1 MGSLPIF
8 SCAIPGG
15 RAPSGAAI
23 SFSPNRLADGGG
35 LGPGR
40 APARAAAPLGGRT
53 ARRRIWGLRL
63 ATEPAPNR
71 TAQHGISA
79 AVNHCRHPFARARER
94 AAAGRVQL
102 GTAQRLGGGRRR
114 ARGRGHRQQPPGS
127 RDRTNL
133 SAVWARSRFS
143 VARFRVGGRRAA
155 RRFLFRQIG
164 WPTAVASAPAE
175 LPLEPPHRSAAA
187 PLGAGFGVCAS
198 PPSRRPTAL
207 LNTGFRPPLTTVV
220 THSRARESGR
230 PPAQDV
236 LERLGGGRRR
246 ARGRGHRQQP
256 PGSRDRTNLSA
267 VWARSRFSV
276 ARFRVGGRRAARRFL
291 FRQIGWPTAV
301 ASAPAEL
308 PLEPP
313 HRSAAAPLGAGFWGL
328 RLATEPA
335 PNRTAQHGISA
346 AVNHCRHPFARAQSG
361 RPLLGGGRRRARGRG
376 HRQQPPGSRD
386 RTNLSAVWAR
396 SRFSVARFRVG
407 GRRAARRFL
416 FRQIGWPTAVAS
428 APAELPLEPPHRSA
442 AAPLGAGSGV
452 CASPPSRRP
461 TALLNTGFRP
471 PLTTVVTH
479 SRARDERAAAS
490 WRRPAP
496 RSR

>member
-1 MGSLPIF
+1 MASP
-8 SCAIPGG
+8 
-15 RAPSGAAI
+15 RPS
-23 SFSPNRLADGGG
+23 SRSSR
-35 LGPGR
+35 R
-40 APARAAAPLGGRT
+40 TLGGRT
-53 ARRRIWGLRL
+53 ARRRIGLRL

-79 AVNHCRHPFARARER
+79 A
-94 AAAGRVQL
+94 
-102 GTAQRLGGGRRR
+102 
-114 ARGRGHRQQPPGS
+114 
-127 RDRTNL
+127 
-133 SAVWARSRFS
+133 
-143 VARFRVGGRRAA
+143 
-155 RRFLFRQIG
+155 
-164 WPTAVASAPAE
+164 
-175 LPLEPPHRSAAA
+175 
-187 PLGAGFGVCAS
+187 
-198 PPSRRPTAL
+198 
-207 LNTGFRPPLTTVV
+207 LTTVV

-230 PPAQDV
+230 P
-236 LERLGGGRRR
+236 L
-246 ARGRGHRQQP
+246 
-256 PGSRDRTNLSA
+256 
-267 VWARSRFSV
+267 
-276 ARFRVGGRRAARRFL
+276 RAA
-291 FRQIGWPTAV
+291 
-301 ASAPAEL
+301 SD
-308 PLEPP
+308 
-313 HRSAAAPLGAGFWGL
+313 
-328 RLATEPA
+328 
-335 PNRTAQHGISA
+335 
-346 AVNHCRHPFARAQSG
+346 
-361 RPLLGGGRRRARGRG
+361 LGGGRRRARGRG

-479 SRARDERAAAS
+479 SRARESGRPPS